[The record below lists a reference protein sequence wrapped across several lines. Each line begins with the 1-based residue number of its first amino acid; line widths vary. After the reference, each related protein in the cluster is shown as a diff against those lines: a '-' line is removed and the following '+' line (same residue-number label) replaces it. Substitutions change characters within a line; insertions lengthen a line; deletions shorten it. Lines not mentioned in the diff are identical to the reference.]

1 MLILHLPDP
10 PSMQNRYCT
19 QMAIA
24 TGFKVLH
31 ATSAWTNSVPMSR
44 ATARTIGIHQSS
56 TVPAVRSTFAT
67 NVAQFLCVRSVM
79 RQFHARIAAN
89 VSGAVRMT
97 AVLARFV
104 QSAHAQ
110 SFDIRNAA
118 IVPFAVAASWLAF
131 CMIRSFLTTDF
142 ML

>member
-1 MLILHLPDP
+1 M
-10 PSMQNRYCT
+10 
-19 QMAIA
+19 
-24 TGFKVLH
+24 
-31 ATSAWTNSVPMSR
+31 NSVPMSR

-56 TVPAVRSTFAT
+56 TVPAARSISVT

-118 IVPFAVAASWLAF
+118 IVPFATAASWLAF
-131 CMIRSFLTTDF
+131 GMIQSFLTTDC